1 MATISFNF
9 ERYTIPY
16 TKTEL
21 KSYRALLKAVENL
34 KTIGKV
40 TINRADNKFGMP
52 DSSPGSL
59 ATELRAELE
68 LAGYRITKIP
78 ESQQVIGSFARAQ
91 TKRLLS
97 EKLKIAFPETP
108 RT

>member
-9 ERYTIPY
+9 DRYTIPY
-16 TKTEL
+16 TKAEL
-21 KSYRALLKAVENL
+21 KSYRALLKAVKNL

-40 TINRADNKFGMP
+40 TINRADNKYGIP
-52 DSSPGSL
+52 DSSSGNL

-78 ESQQVIGSFARAQ
+78 ESKQVIGSFAKATSR
-91 TKRLLS
+91 TLLS
-97 EKLKIAFPETP
+97 RAL
-108 RT
+108 R